1 MIMEKK
7 QVKELVSKYG
17 SPLYVLD
24 RKGLLDDYNNLHN
37 AFSSI
42 YPKYRL
48 AYSYKTN
55 YAPYICKIMKEMGA
69 LAEVVSDMEM
79 SIAQKVGYSNEQII
93 YNGPMKGPLMEDFLI
108 NGGIVNIDNK
118 EEADRIIDL
127 SKKNKDK
134 ILSVGVRVNMNVGQS
149 FISRFGMEAFTD
161 EFDGV
166 ISKLKAVDN
175 INIIGLH
182 CHIGHSRHLE
192 AWKQR
197 ACYMLKV
204 LDHYFDKPLKFIDLG
219 SGMFGNVEESFGKQ
233 FGDRIP
239 SFEDYARVVA
249 GAFAEHFDGMSD
261 SDKPY
266 LITEPGT
273 TIISANIDVITTVTG
288 LKTVR
293 GKQFANL
300 DCCIYNVGE
309 LCRIKNLPIKV
320 VNCSEDAK
328 YYDDITL
335 SGYTCLE
342 YDVIYPNFKGTIG
355 VGDYLIVGNCGG
367 YTNVSKPPFIGP
379 QVAMIELDSNGNTF
393 LFKRS
398 ETVDDI
404 LSTYIY

>member
-1 MIMEKK
+1 MDKLTILNL
-7 QVKELVSKYG
+7 VKEYG
-17 SPLYVLD
+17 SPLYVFKKERLVN
-24 RKGLLDDYNNLHN
+24 DYVNLRD
-37 AFSSI
+37 AFQKI
-42 YPKYRL
+42 YPKYQV

-55 YAPYICKIMKEMGA
+55 YAPRICKIMKELGA

-79 SIAQKVGYSNEQII
+79 SIAKRVGYQSSEII
-93 YNGPMKGPLMEDFLI
+93 YNGPMKGPLMEDFLLD
-108 NGGIVNIDNK
+108 GGVVNVDNPA
-118 EEADRIIDL
+118 EADRIIQL
-127 SKKNKDK
+127 ANTNPSKK
-134 ILSVGVRVNMNVGQS
+134 LSVGIRVNMNVGQS

-166 ISKLKAVDN
+166 ISKLNAVDN

-204 LDHYFDKPLKFIDLG
+204 LDYYFDKPLKFIDLG

-233 FGDRIP
+233 FGDSIP

-249 GAFAEHFDGMSD
+249 GAFAEYFDGMPD

-273 TIISANIDVITTVTG
+273 TIISANIDVITKVTG

-309 LCRIKNLPIKV
+309 LCRIKNLPINV

-328 YYDDITL
+328 YYEDITL

-342 YDVIYPNFKGTIG
+342 YDVIYPNFRGTIG

-398 ETVDDI
+398 EAVDDI